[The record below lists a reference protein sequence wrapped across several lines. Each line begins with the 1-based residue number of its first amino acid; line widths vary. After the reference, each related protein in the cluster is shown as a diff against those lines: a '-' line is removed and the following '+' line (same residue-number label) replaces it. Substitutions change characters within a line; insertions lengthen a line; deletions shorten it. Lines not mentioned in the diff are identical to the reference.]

1 MIAQMW
7 VLIVG
12 TAVVTAAMVVDVL
25 RGLNDD

>member
-7 VLIVG
+7 VLIIG
-12 TAVVTAAMVVDVL
+12 TAVVTTAMVVDVL